1 GGVEFF
7 LDYHGRVDHQVK
19 LRGFRIEPGE
29 VEHALLQHPAVSEAV
44 VTVHG
49 DHLIAHIATR
59 TPSQDDPVVPEE
71 RGEDDEQI
79 LLRYLRGCLPQH
91 LVPAR
96 IVVMDALPR
105 TPNGKID
112 RKALPE
118 PTSVFGTGEVE
129 PPGTE
134 AQHLVAE
141 LFTGL
146 LGRPV
151 TNIHDDFF
159 SLGGHSLLATRLVSR
174 LNALTGASLPLRV
187 VFEHPTIA
195 GLAEFLPEPAS
206 GPVRPAA
213 IPRLRRTL
221 GRAGAASG
229 VPSD

>member
-1 GGVEFF
+1 
-7 LDYHGRVDHQVK
+7 
-19 LRGFRIEPGE
+19 
-29 VEHALLQHPAVSEAV
+29 
-44 VTVHG
+44 
-49 DHLIAHIATR
+49 IAT
-59 TPSQDDPVVPEE
+59 TTTLTEE
-71 RGEDDEQI
+71 RGEDGEQI

-96 IVVMDALPR
+96 VVVMDALPR

-118 PTSVFGTGEVE
+118 PTSVPTTGEAE
-129 PPGTE
+129 PPSTE

-141 LFTGL
+141 LFAGL

-195 GLAEFLPEPAS
+195 GLAESLPATAS

-221 GRAGAASG
+221 GRTGAASG